1 MKTNY
6 TLAEIGSVAES
17 IINKADSRILLFY
30 GEMGSGKT
38 TLIKEIAAHLGV
50 KDLTNSPTFSL
61 VNEYITGVGDSMYH
75 FDFYRIER
83 EEEAYDMG
91 FEEYLDSGSWCLIEW
106 PEKVENLLPLDSVV
120 IKIGI
125 NPDDSRTIQL
135 TKNA

>member
-6 TLAEIGSVAES
+6 TLVEIGRIAEE
-17 IINKADSRILLFY
+17 ILREANSRILLFY

-38 TLIKEIAAHLGV
+38 TMIKEIASCLGV
-50 KDLTNSPTFSL
+50 SGLTSSPTFSL
-61 VNEYITGVGDSMYH
+61 VNEYITGKGDSMYH
-75 FDFYRIER
+75 FDFYRIKR

-106 PEKVENLLPLDSVV
+106 PEKVENLLPLDSDV
-120 IKIGI
+120 IRITI

-135 TKNA
+135 TKNV